1 MSARNGDARESSS
14 HSADHTIKPPV
25 IAIVPAAGSGRRFG
39 SNEVKTYRLFL
50 GRPLVIWPVEV
61 LQNVDEISRI
71 ILVVREPD
79 IHAATDLMLRHGMS
93 KVTAVVPGGEER
105 QDSVYQ
111 ALKEV
116 RETASTV
123 LVHDGARPL
132 VEPELVR
139 NALASLSGYD
149 GVVVGVPPKDTVKQ
163 ASGESGGQHPVVRKT
178 LDRSSLWAVQTPQV
192 FRYEV
197 IRGAYEHAYREGFRA
212 TDDAALV
219 ERCGGRV
226 RIIMGSYR
234 NIKITTPDDLVAAEA
249 LYKACVSA

>member
-1 MSARNGDARESSS
+1 MHGSW
-14 HSADHTIKPPV
+14 HHTPHDHAVKSPV

-39 SNEVKTYRLFL
+39 PHEVKTYRLFL
-50 GRPLVIWPVEV
+50 GRPLIIWPLEV
-61 LQNVDEISRI
+61 LQNVDEISQI

-79 IHAATDLMLRHGMS
+79 IHTARDLMSRYSIS
-93 KVTAVVPGGEER
+93 KVTAIVPGGEER

-116 RETASTV
+116 RDTASTV

-132 VEPELVR
+132 LEPELVQ

-149 GVVVGVPPKDTVKQ
+149 GVVAGVPPKDTVKQ
-163 ASGESGGQHPVVRKT
+163 AVTHASGESGAQHLFVQKT
-178 LDRSSLWAVQTPQV
+178 LDRPSLWAVQTPQV

-226 RIIMGSYR
+226 RIIMGAYR
-234 NIKITTPDDLVAAEA
+234 NIKITTPDDLVTAEA
-249 LYKACVSA
+249 LYRKCVSD